1 MSLDI
6 AKKLIAELEK
16 NEELKA
22 LFLKD
27 KEAAIKASGLDC
39 TLAEVKEASLL
50 NRELDEKELDSISG
64 GSAAGPGGC
73 QNNWYIKECAATVEK
88 GSWCGSNDWC
98 DTWDELYVETTK
110 TTICFG
116 GPGIG

>member
-98 DTWDELYVETTK
+98 EEWDERYTDHIVYSG
-110 TTICFG
+110 CS
-116 GPGIG
+116 GPEYG